1 MCPETAINIGFSC
14 RLLTD
19 EMEEPFIVDAE
30 SLEDVETQLRQSLD
44 EVQAA
49 KNSNKADHVISNG
62 QTTYNGATAAAQIS
76 VDAEEF
82 GEFALVING
91 HSLVSLL

>member
-1 MCPETAINIGFSC
+1 
-14 RLLTD
+14 
-19 EMEEPFIVDAE
+19 MEEPFIVDAE

-91 HSLVSLL
+91 HSLVSLPWSSMATVW